1 MYCKFNTMPTNN
13 ITYRTLQEKD
23 WKEVS
28 EIYKKG
34 IETGNATF
42 EGNIPTWEEW
52 NENHFSACRIV
63 AETNNTVVGWC
74 ALLPISSRSVYKGV
88 MEVSIYVLPDY
99 TGQKIGSTLLKTL
112 ISESEEN
119 NIWTLQSSIFRE
131 NIPSLRIH
139 KKFGFRKVGHRERIG
154 KMKGEWR
161 DTIILERR
169 STKIG
174 ID

>member
-1 MYCKFNTMPTNN
+1 MPTNN
-13 ITYRTLQEKD
+13 ITYRTLKEKD

-42 EGNIPTWEEW
+42 EGNVPTWEEW
-52 NENHFSACRIV
+52 NKNHLEFCRIV
-63 AETNNTVVGWC
+63 AEINNSIVGWC
-74 ALLPISSRSVYKGV
+74 ALSPISSRSVYKGV
-88 MEVSIYVLPDY
+88 MEVSIYVLPNY
-99 TGQKIGSTLLKTL
+99 TGKKIGSTLLNNL
-112 ISESEEN
+112 IIESEAN

-139 KKFGFRKVGHRERIG
+139 KKFGFRKVGYRERIG

-161 DTIILERR
+161 DTILLERR
-169 STKIG
+169 STITG
-174 ID
+174 LE